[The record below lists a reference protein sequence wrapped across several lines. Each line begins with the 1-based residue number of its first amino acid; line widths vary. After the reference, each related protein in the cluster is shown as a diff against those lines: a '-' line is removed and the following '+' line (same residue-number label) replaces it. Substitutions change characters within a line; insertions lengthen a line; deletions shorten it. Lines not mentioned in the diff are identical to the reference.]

1 MNPTFMKMFYKDI
14 EEMGISKTYS
24 QQTNRGKQSNNY
36 GMWQS
41 AVSKRR
47 PPIRQGTIGMYHKKP
62 MRQYQQQVYQPPPPI
77 CQQQVYQP
85 QIYEQQAYEQQL
97 YIYEQEEIY
106 EQEQIFE
113 IYEQQQIYRQEIYQ
127 PQVYQQQ
134 QMQQTQ
140 EVTCFGCGAIG
151 HWARDCPSIQ
161 QHQEPIAQDYDE
173 VQMW

>member
-36 GMWQS
+36 DTINNKQP
-41 AVSKRR
+41 KRRRRRR
-47 PPIRQGTIGMYHKKP
+47 PPMRPPIGMYDRKP
-62 MRQYQQQVYQPPPPI
+62 MRQYQQQVYQAPPI

-85 QIYEQQAYEQQL
+85 QIYEQEQ
-97 YIYEQEEIY
+97 
-106 EQEQIFE
+106 
-113 IYEQQQIYRQEIYQ
+113 IYEQQQMYQQEVYQ

-161 QHQEPIAQDYDE
+161 PQVIPDIDYNKIHYIGYGSVKEHQEPIA
-173 VQMW
+173 